1 MKARRASSLVLS
13 FIGVRFSLLFSA
25 RGGATAFLIID
36 WFCIREAEVCE
47 PSELEKQTPFLPCFP
62 ALFQETYLQ
71 ALPWGK
77 VFSSLCRLL
86 RFVVR

>member
-36 WFCIREAEVCE
+36 WFCINRKKAPTHV
-47 PSELEKQTPFLPCFP
+47 SQ
-62 ALFQETYLQ
+62 
-71 ALPWGK
+71 GK
-77 VFSSLCRLL
+77 LL
-86 RFVVR
+86 L

>member
-36 WFCIREAEVCE
+36 WFANLSPPVCRT
-47 PSELEKQTPFLPCFP
+47 SQ
-62 ALFQETYLQ
+62 
-71 ALPWGK
+71 
-77 VFSSLCRLL
+77 
-86 RFVVR
+86 

>member
-36 WFCIREAEVCE
+36 WFCIREGCLMSIGNVLY
-47 PSELEKQTPFLPCFP
+47 S
-62 ALFQETYLQ
+62 Y
-71 ALPWGK
+71 
-77 VFSSLCRLL
+77 S
-86 RFVVR
+86 

>member
-36 WFCIREAEVCE
+36 WFCIRE
-47 PSELEKQTPFLPCFP
+47 
-62 ALFQETYLQ
+62 
-71 ALPWGK
+71 G
-77 VFSSLCRLL
+77 
-86 RFVVR
+86 